1 MSEIGRF
8 VPLQELSVID
18 VGVKTTKVSFGSR
31 YSYYKLLNCSIS
43 PKICCEISQFSCK

>member
-18 VGVKTTKVSFGSR
+18 VGVKTVKVSF
-31 YSYYKLLNCSIS
+31 
-43 PKICCEISQFSCK
+43 

>member
-18 VGVKTTKVSFGSR
+18 GGVKTAKDYLTVSFWFSLF
-31 YSYYKLLNCSIS
+31 LL
-43 PKICCEISQFSCK
+43 